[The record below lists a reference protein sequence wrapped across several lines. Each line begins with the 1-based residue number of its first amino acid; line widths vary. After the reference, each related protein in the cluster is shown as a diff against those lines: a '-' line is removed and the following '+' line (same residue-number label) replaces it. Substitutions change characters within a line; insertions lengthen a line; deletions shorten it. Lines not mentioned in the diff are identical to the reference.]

1 MSTYI
6 RQLEGDDGF
15 VRKLDDSRFENIKS
29 GIKSYDGLQSEF
41 LQKKYVTLHNLVK
54 KEKVCRGVPASR
66 SNITWVADCWEKI
79 RDWIKTRYTDV
90 ATLRINLEVLA
101 NLLLAINKHKYREDV
116 RPFFN
121 TGKRLQN
128 LKDAERDES
137 LFTEDEL
144 NNLVKYPD
152 LVKERDRWMKA
163 WKEEPKNLKNNM
175 YHLIL
180 SLVTYNPP
188 LRKNYH
194 DMEIYRDKKPPPRD
208 KTNYLWEKHIG
219 QWVIVIN
226 YDKVENK
233 REAQHKSRSEF
244 ELLEEI
250 PGVTNGKKLNEI
262 INESLKQHPRE
273 FLLVGVKTITSP
285 MGGTS
290 FDKAL
295 ASIFDPK
302 KPATNLIRKAYVNY
316 WYRKNLSNKTLDK
329 IADRM
334 RHSRQVGRDAYFK
347 INYPEGDEPD
357 EDYTGAV
364 IRPPPKPVPKPEPKE
379 YFDPR
384 KYAKE
389 YRLKNKDKIKEKR
402 KENYNRDK
410 HKILR
415 NKILFNLNVAQV
427 TKHPRQDTIDKYDI
441 KYDAKQKKWV

>member
-1 MSTYI
+1 M
-6 RQLEGDDGF
+6 
-15 VRKLDDSRFENIKS
+15 
-29 GIKSYDGLQSEF
+29 
-41 LQKKYVTLHNLVK
+41 
-54 KEKVCRGVPASR
+54 
-66 SNITWVADCWEKI
+66 
-79 RDWIKTRYTDV
+79 
-90 ATLRINLEVLA
+90 
-101 NLLLAINKHKYREDV
+101 
-116 RPFFN
+116 
-121 TGKRLQN
+121 
-128 LKDAERDES
+128 
-137 LFTEDEL
+137 
-144 NNLVKYPD
+144 
-152 LVKERDRWMKA
+152 
-163 WKEEPKNLKNNM
+163 
-175 YHLIL
+175 
-180 SLVTYNPP
+180 
-188 LRKNYH
+188 
-194 DMEIYRDKKPPPRD
+194 
-208 KTNYLWEKHIG
+208 
-219 QWVIVIN
+219 IVIN

-389 YRLKNKDKIKEKR
+389 YRKKNQDKIKAKR